1 MKTPIFDQVSY
12 NWTDAIKSAE
22 ARAVIES
29 NREMLK
35 LLQTVRNPTK
45 PVKDMIERLK
55 K

>member
-12 NWTDAIKSAE
+12 NFNDAITSAQ
-22 ARAVIES
+22 ARALIES

-35 LLQTVRNPTK
+35 LLLTVRNPTK

>member
-12 NWTDAIKSAE
+12 NFNDAIKSAE
-22 ARAVIES
+22 ARATIES

-35 LLQTVRNPTK
+35 LLLTVRNPTK

>member
-12 NWTDAIKSAE
+12 NFNDAIKSAE
-22 ARAVIES
+22 ARATMQT
-29 NREMLK
+29 NNEMLK
-35 LLQTVRNPTK
+35 LLLGIRNPTK

>member
-1 MKTPIFDQVSY
+1 MKTPIFDQVTY
-12 NWTDAIKSAE
+12 QFNDAIKSAE
-22 ARAVIES
+22 ARALIES

-35 LLQTVRNPTK
+35 LLQGIRNPTK